1 MLFKGHGGQAAATS
15 RSKGNWDQYW
25 DMGGFER
32 WLFVQGYILNE
43 RKEGGRMGRL
53 VPCCLSY
60 VSESSSV
67 SLSTFQAELE
77 HFIPFFPPNYLLL
90 CFGS

>member
-1 MLFKGHGGQAAATS
+1 
-15 RSKGNWDQYW
+15 
-25 DMGGFER
+25 
-32 WLFVQGYILNE
+32 
-43 RKEGGRMGRL
+43 MGRL